1 MIENFN
7 RLLSTEI
14 QEEDISKR
22 AFELYEARGCQ
33 DGQDLEDWLQAE
45 QELEEQ
51 KKIAPISRAAT
62 VPGP

>member
-1 MIENFN
+1 MIENFE

-14 QEEDISKR
+14 HEEDISKR

-33 DGQDLEDWLQAE
+33 DGHDLEDWLQAE

-51 KKIAPISRAAT
+51 KR
-62 VPGP
+62 